1 MSKQTVILGMLMLG
15 LTACSP
21 SPYEV
26 VEIPVREADLYPL
39 SQTKEGIT
47 VAVDEITN
55 SVRSTQ
61 YFGIDMFKYGIVPIN
76 VVISNHT
83 DRRQLVSPA
92 DILLLRGRQT
102 VVDPLPIE
110 SVTNLV
116 SQDYS
121 RLDYE
126 TTDQINDYLDELTM
140 QEIVLM
146 PDQVYQG
153 VLFYLTDRP
162 EKEKKSS
169 RHFNVKSLYRTGAL
183 NIKVSIADLET
194 RERKRFGPF
203 PVYTP

>member
-1 MSKQTVILGMLMLG
+1 MPKQIVILGMLILG
-15 LTACSP
+15 LTACAP

-26 VEIPVREADLYPL
+26 VQIPVREADLYPL
-39 SQTKEGIT
+39 SQTQEGIT

-83 DRRQLVSPA
+83 DRKQLVRPS

-110 SVTNLV
+110 SVTDLV
-116 SQDYS
+116 SRDYS
-121 RLDYE
+121 HLDFA
-126 TTDQINDYLDELTM
+126 TADQINVYLGELTL

-146 PDQVYQG
+146 PNQVYQG
-153 VLFYLTDRP
+153 VLFYQADRP
-162 EKEKKSS
+162 EKE
-169 RHFNVKSLYRTGAL
+169 RNNRYFNVKSLYRTGAL
-183 NIKVSIADLET
+183 NIKVSVADLET

-203 PVYTP
+203 PVYMMP